1 MTEATL
7 THFSRRTPTQPTLE
21 YQVSLSRPES
31 HFFEV
36 ILRVRY
42 WQSPTLDLKFPVWTP
57 GSYLVREY
65 VRHLQ
70 NFVAQAED
78 ETPLK
83 SVKRSKNHWWVETP
97 GVENLT
103 IRYRIFAN
111 ELTVRTNHLDAT
123 HGYFNGAAL
132 FFRIPGL
139 EKTPIEVKIIP
150 PDSSWQVVT
159 PLVKKT
165 EADLSYIAKDF
176 DTLVDSPFEIG
187 KPQLYHFEVLGK
199 SHKLAVWGEGN
210 FAAGRAIR
218 DFEKIIETEAK
229 IFGGLPYSRYV
240 FLLHLTEKSIGGLEH
255 KDACSLIYPR
265 FGFRENESYQRFMQ
279 LVAHEFF
286 HLWNVKRIRPKGLE
300 VFDYDQENYT
310 PSLWFCEGTTSY
322 YDMVIPLRAGIYDAK
337 AFLKELGKEI
347 TRLQTTPGRLVQ
359 PLQESSWDAW
369 IKLYRQ
375 DAYSNNSQISYY
387 LKGELV
393 SLLLD
398 LRIRLNSENTRSL
411 DDVLRQLWV
420 EFGQPE
426 VGFTPEQLQQC
437 FTTVAGENLD
447 SFFATYLDTTTELPF
462 NEYLEPFGLR
472 LQADFEPNCEGV
484 PYLGMT
490 VKTEYGKEKVKS
502 VIAGSPAAQ
511 AGIDPGDE
519 LLALEQLRVTADQL
533 NDRLRNYQVG
543 DAIALTLFRQDQL
556 MTVSVT
562 LGTPQP
568 NRYQVVAVENPTPA
582 QMNRF
587 AGWLG
592 VPFTQ
597 VFSSQG

>member
-7 THFSRRTPTQPTLE
+7 TPFSSRSSTQPVIE
-21 YQVSLSRPES
+21 YQVALPQPET
-31 HFFEV
+31 HLFEV
-36 ILRVRY
+36 TLRIKNWRSS
-42 WQSPTLDLKFPVWTP
+42 QLDLKFPVWTP

-65 VRHLQ
+65 ARHLQ
-70 NFVAQAED
+70 DFQAQAED
-78 ETPLK
+78 ETRLNSQK
-83 SVKRSKNHWWVETP
+83 QAKNHWLVETAD
-97 GVENLT
+97 VSSLV

-139 EKTPIEVKIIP
+139 EKTPIEVKIVP
-150 PDSSWQVVT
+150 PDQSWQVVT
-159 PLVKKT
+159 ALPKKSELT
-165 EADLSYIAKDF
+165 YWAADF

-187 KPQLYHFEVLGK
+187 KPRICYFRVLDK
-199 SHKLAVWGEGN
+199 PHELAVWGEGN
-210 FAAGRAIR
+210 LNLERAIPDLER
-218 DFEKIIETEAK
+218 IIETEAE

-240 FLLHLTEKSIGGLEH
+240 FLLHLTAKGMGGLEH
-255 KDACSLIYPR
+255 KDSCSLLYPR
-265 FGFRENESYQRFMQ
+265 FGFRETESYQRFMQ

-322 YDMVIPLRAGIYDAK
+322 YDLVIPLRAGIYDVK
-337 AFLKELGKEI
+337 AFLRELGKEI

-359 PLQESSWDAW
+359 PVHESSWDAW

-375 DAYSNNSQISYY
+375 DAYSHNAQISYY
-387 LKGELV
+387 LKGELI

-398 LRIRLNSENTRSL
+398 LRIRLNSENQRSL

-426 VGFTPEQLQQC
+426 IGFTPEQLQQC
-437 FTTVAGENLD
+437 FEAAAGESLAT
-447 SFFATYLDTTTELPF
+447 FFQTYVEGTEELPF
-462 NEYLEPFGLR
+462 DEYLRPFGLR
-472 LQADFEPNCEGV
+472 LQAEFEPGTEGV
-484 PYLGMT
+484 PDIGMK
-490 VKTEYGKEKVKS
+490 VKSEAGKEVIKS

-511 AGIDPGDE
+511 AGLDPGDE
-519 LLALEQLRVTADQL
+519 LLALEGFRVTADQL
-533 NDRLRNYQVG
+533 NDRLRNYQPD

-556 MTVSVT
+556 LTVSLT
-562 LGTPQP
+562 LGVPQP
-568 NRYQVVAVENPTPA
+568 RCYRVVAVNDPTPE
-582 QMNRF
+582 QLQRF
-587 AGWLG
+587 TGWLG
-592 VPFTQ
+592 VPLTE
-597 VFSSQG
+597 VFPSRG